1 MTFYSRDTEALRQ
14 KLQKALGEKDFID
27 FRAWVESVSSELNV
41 DYLDCAAA
49 LAYLWQS
56 GLQKKSFRTEKPKVE
71 VVKIPTPEADIKMVR
86 YRLEIGKQHKVTVE
100 DIKKMLVDE
109 TGVERKLIGY
119 IDIHN
124 HFTLIR
130 LPEGMPADIFTH
142 LRSLEINQQTLNIK
156 RIRGNRNSRPG
167 RRKNMHSGNKKKQVS
182 RGQGSSSS
190 VMEGD

>member
-1 MTFYSRDTEALRQ
+1 MTFYFRDTEALRK
-14 KLQKALGEKDFID
+14 KLQKALTEKDFID
-27 FRAWVESVSSELNV
+27 YRAWVESVSAELNV
-41 DYLDCAAA
+41 DFLDCAAA

-56 GLQKKSFRTEKPKVE
+56 GLQKNSFHSEKSNVK

-86 YRLEIGKQHKVTVE
+86 YRLEIGKLHKVTVE
-100 DIKKMLVDE
+100 DIKKMLIDE

-130 LPEGMPADIFTH
+130 MPEGMPAEIFTH
-142 LRSLEINQQTLNIK
+142 LRSLKINQQALNIK
-156 RIRGNRNSRPG
+156 RIRGNRNSRSG
-167 RRKNMHSGNKKKQVS
+167 KRKNMHTGNKKKPDS

-190 VMEGD
+190 ILEGD